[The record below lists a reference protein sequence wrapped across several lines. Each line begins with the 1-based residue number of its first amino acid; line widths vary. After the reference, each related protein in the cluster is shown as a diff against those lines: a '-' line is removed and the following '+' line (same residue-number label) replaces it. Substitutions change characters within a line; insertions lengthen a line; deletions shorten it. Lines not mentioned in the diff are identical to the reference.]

1 MARRNSDPAGRA
13 GAPGAAPPSG
23 GAGSGLAQD
32 LNDRQSEAVFHTG
45 GPLLVLAGAG
55 SGKTRV
61 LTYRLA
67 HLIQSGQVRPH
78 QTLAITFTNKA
89 AGEMKERVARL
100 LGPAAGWMWVSTFH
114 SSCARILRQDAP
126 LLGYRPN
133 FTIYDED
140 DSQRLIKH
148 CLEDLRLDLKRFPP
162 RALSSLI
169 SDAKSKLVD
178 VDEFATHA
186 GNSQGSWS
194 GAVGAKLAGDGSGDY
209 DGLGGGYADD
219 FGASGLID
227 VASQVYRRY
236 QARMLEQNALDFDDL
251 LMRTV
256 DILRLFPERLR
267 YYRDLFRHVLVD
279 EYQDTNKAQ
288 YLLVKLLTEEHRQ
301 VTVVGDDDQSVYSWR
316 GADIRNILSFEDDFP
331 DTKVVKLEQNYRS
344 TTTILDAANALV
356 AHNRGRKPKNLWSD
370 RGTGEPVTVFE
381 CRDEHEEARLV
392 CDEVVKLLHDRP
404 ASDLALFYRVN
415 AQSRVIEDMLVR
427 QGVPY
432 RVVGGTK
439 FYQRA
444 EIKDLLAYLRVT
456 INATDDLSLLRI
468 INTPRRGLGDVAIGR
483 LQACA
488 SENDFGLR
496 GALLQAPLIAG
507 FTGAAGQACVRLGES
522 FCAWAAAAGVDE
534 TGAAPAGGASTVDG
548 AGPAGDEAPA
558 GGETGGRAKV
568 ADVVKRVLE
577 ESGMVAALKAE
588 RTLESEGRVENL
600 EEFVGVA
607 EEFDRMNPDGTLTDF
622 LQEIS
627 LYADVDSLEEGE
639 PYLTLMTLHNAK
651 GLEFPVVFV
660 TGMEEGLFPHSRS
673 LDEQRLEEE
682 RRLCYVGI
690 TRARD
695 RIYLSHALSRTL
707 HGSSGYRLPSRFLAE
722 LPAQLLQH
730 RDTSVYPHRVR
741 AEGGLPAYGTST
753 GYGTRR
759 SGAAGRVSGGPFTPP
774 GTRPKHDTVE
784 QVAGLSTGDKVVHAK
799 FGEGMVLGMEP
810 GGIVRIFFSD
820 LGEQKR
826 LLLDYAPLKRV

>member
-1 MARRNSDPAGRA
+1 MARQNSDPAGSA
-13 GAPGAAPPSG
+13 
-23 GAGSGLAQD
+23 LAQD
-32 LNDRQSEAVFHTG
+32 LNDRQREAVFHTG

-67 HLIQSGQVRPH
+67 YLIQSGQVRLH

-100 LGPAAGWMWVSTFH
+100 LGPASGWMWVSTFH
-114 SSCARILRQDAP
+114 SACARILRTDAS

-140 DSQRLIKH
+140 DSQRLIRH

-162 RALSSLI
+162 RALSILI
-169 SDAKSKLVD
+169 SDAKNKLVD
-178 VDEFATHA
+178 VDEFATHL
-186 GNSQGSWS
+186 SDSKGSWGGAAAKS
-194 GAVGAKLAGDGSGDY
+194 GTDGFGDS
-209 DGLGGGYADD
+209 DGLGVGYADD

-256 DILRLFPERLR
+256 DIFRLFPERLQ

-288 YLLVKLLTEEHRQ
+288 YLLVKLLTEGHRQ

-370 RGTGEPVTVFE
+370 RGTGDPVTVFE

-404 ASDLALFYRVN
+404 ASDVAIFYRVN

-456 INATDDLSLLRI
+456 TNATDDLSLLRI

-488 SENDFGLR
+488 AESSTSLR
-496 GALLQAPLIAG
+496 AALLQAPLAAG
-507 FTGAAGQACVRLGES
+507 FTGAAAQACVRLGES
-522 FCAWAAAAGVDE
+522 FSEWAADAGVDE
-534 TGAAPAGGASTVDG
+534 ANAAPAGDA
-548 AGPAGDEAPA
+548 APA
-558 GGETGGRAKV
+558 IVPAPAHERTKV
-568 ADVVKRVLE
+568 AELVRRVLE
-577 ESGMVAALKAE
+577 ESGMMVALKAE
-588 RTLESEGRVENL
+588 RTLEAEGRVENL

-607 EEFDRMNPDGTLTDF
+607 EEFDRMNPEGTMTDF

-690 TRARD
+690 TRTRD
-695 RIYLSHALSRTL
+695 RLYLSHALTRML

-730 RDTSVYPHRVR
+730 RETSVYPHRVR
-741 AEGGLPAYGTST
+741 AEGGLS
-753 GYGTRR
+753 GYGTNAVYGTRTGGR
-759 SGAAGRVSGGPFTPP
+759 AARGSGAPFTPP
-774 GTRPKHDTVE
+774 GTRPKHETVE
-784 QVAGLSTGDKVVHAK
+784 QVAGLSTGDKVIHAK

-810 GGIVRIFFSD
+810 GGIVRVFFSE

>member
-1 MARRNSDPAGRA
+1 MTGSARSP
-13 GAPGAAPPSG
+13 
-23 GAGSGLAQD
+23 LAEH
-32 LNDRQSEAVFHTG
+32 LNDRQQEAVFHSG

-78 QTLAITFTNKA
+78 QSLAITFTNKA
-89 AGEMKERVARL
+89 AGEMKERVAGL
-100 LGPAAGWMWVSTFH
+100 LGPVSGWMWVCTFH
-114 SSCARILRQDAP
+114 SACARILRQDAA
-126 LLGYRPN
+126 LLGYRPS

-140 DSQRLIKH
+140 DSLRLIKH

-162 RALSSLI
+162 RALGSLI
-169 SDAKSKLVD
+169 SDAKNKLVD
-178 VDEFATHA
+178 VDEFGRHA
-186 GNSQGSWS
+186 REAQGLWS
-194 GAVGAKLAGDGSGDY
+194 GEDDNGLEAGGAGRFGDRGGSAEGR
-209 DGLGGGYADD
+209 GVSELV
-219 FGASGLID
+219 D
-227 VASQVYRRY
+227 VATQVYRRY
-236 QARMLEQNALDFDDL
+236 QVRLLEQNSFDFDDL

-256 DILRLFPERLR
+256 DILRLFPERLS

-344 TTTILDAANALV
+344 STTILDAANALV
-356 AHNRGRKPKNLWSD
+356 AHNRGRKPKNLWSE
-370 RGTGEPVTVFE
+370 RGTGELVTVLE

-392 CDEVVKLLHDRP
+392 CDEVVRALHDRP
-404 ASDLALFYRVN
+404 ASDVAVFYRVN

-432 RVVGGTK
+432 RVIGGTK

-456 INATDDLSLLRI
+456 LNVTDDLSLLRV
-468 INTPRRGLGDVAIGR
+468 INTPRRGLGEVAIGR
-483 LQACA
+483 LQACV
-488 SENDFGLR
+488 EEEGIPLR
-496 GALLQAPLIAG
+496 EALLHAPEMPG
-507 FTGAAGQACVRLGES
+507 FVAAAAQACMRLGES
-522 FCAWAAAAGVDE
+522 FHGWAEAAEVGGATEGVAP
-534 TGAAPAGGASTVDG
+534 AAPARDG
-548 AGPAGDEAPA
+548 NG
-558 GGETGGRAKV
+558 V
-568 ADVVKRVLE
+568 AHLVRRILV
-577 ESGMVAALKAE
+577 ESGMAEALKAE
-588 RTLESEGRVENL
+588 RTLEAEGRLENL

-627 LYADVDSLEEGE
+627 LYADVDSLEEGQ
-639 PYLTLMTLHNAK
+639 PFVTLMTLHNAK
-651 GLEFPVVFV
+651 GLEFPVVFI

-690 TRARD
+690 TRAKD
-695 RIYLSHALSRTL
+695 RLYLSHALSRTL
-707 HGSSGYRLPSRFLAE
+707 HGGAGYKLPSRFLGE
-722 LPAQLLQH
+722 IPEGLLEH
-730 RDTSVYPHRVR
+730 RETSVWPHRAR
-741 AEGGLPAYGTST
+741 ATGMMPGQVTGGGRPTGSGT
-753 GYGTRR
+753 GAGAPYAPR
-759 SGAAGRVSGGPFTPP
+759 SARAKKQPVS
-774 GTRPKHDTVE
+774 
-784 QVAGLSTGDKVVHAK
+784 QIAGLSTGDRVLHAK
-799 FGEGMVLGMEP
+799 FGEGMVLGIEP
-810 GGIVRIFFSD
+810 GGIVRVFFSE

-826 LLLDYAPLKRV
+826 LLLEYAPLKRL